1 MEKDELENKNF
12 TKYKKLFL
20 TECLVN
26 SACKLCCLLNYK
38 IDSMKFIIMLFY
50 V

>member
-1 MEKDELENKNF
+1 MEKDKLENQNF

-26 SACKLCCLLNYK
+26 STCKLRCLLNYK
-38 IDSMKFIIMLFY
+38 IKFNERAW
-50 V
+50 